1 MIIRKNNLL
10 RWVAIFGLLA
20 MFTKCTQPQDNHA
33 KYIPKEAL
41 AVFSIDLKQLYQ
53 KGNFKSLK
61 NSVGFKKWKG
71 NLMEE
76 NNKMNDLI
84 LENLNDPTVSGLD
97 LRKKVFVYT
106 YSGGGVFSS
115 NTGVV
120 AAVQNAGNLEKMLKL
135 SDKDIEIKKEEKG
148 YKYVEL
154 DKYEA
159 IGWNDQV
166 MMYIKSESGD
176 GLGERKGLSAR
187 SYLYSFFNLAPD
199 NSLITNKNFSK
210 FVAKNNDLSVWYS
223 LQAAKKD
230 MTAALNMYRYSN
242 RDQQV
247 LDEIL
252 NFQNSYIQYNLNFE
266 KGKVLFNTQYDLN
279 KNLKKF
285 YKETYG
291 QNLSKELLSRIPYKQ
306 LLGFMGFSWNFK
318 GLFNWLKRV
327 EGVEQAF
334 EKQAKEI
341 GLSSDD
347 LLKALQGEIVLAM
360 TGFEKFEIKEKGSRY
375 GDYLNQ
381 MLADH
386 DVDENKLADFR
397 KRLSEIPRKTRTT
410 YAPEV
415 LGIVSFKSDMIP
427 KKIIETAQI
436 FLSANKVE
444 GKPYYQFEVAEMPFF
459 MATQKQ
465 QLMVTNREKLLEQ
478 MLDKGNNGNLSGNKM
493 VQEATK
499 YNNYMY
505 MNLSFDKFPK
515 STQQNIKDQL
525 QGKFGELQ
533 ESLSLFES
541 FKAKGKDYEARMELN
556 LSDKSKNSLEVILR
570 TVFNGVDMITLA
582 E

>member
-10 RWVAIFGLLA
+10 WWVLVFGLLSI
-20 MFTKCTQPQDNHA
+20 FTKCTQPQDNHA
-33 KYIPKEAL
+33 QYIPKEAL

-53 KGNFKSLK
+53 KGNLKSLK
-61 NSVGFKKWKG
+61 NSAGFKKWKA

-76 NNKMNDLI
+76 NDQMNDLI
-84 LENLNDPTVSGLD
+84 LENLNDPTLSGLN
-97 LRKKVFVYT
+97 LQKKVFVYT

-120 AAVQNAGNLEKMLKL
+120 AAMQNARNFEKMLKL
-135 SDKDIEIKKEEKG
+135 SNKDIEIKKNEKG
-148 YKYVEL
+148 YQYVEL
-154 DKYEA
+154 GKYEA
-159 IGWNDQV
+159 VGWNDQV
-166 MMYIKSESGD
+166 MMYIKSEG
-176 GLGERKGLSAR
+176 GFGRRKGLSAR
-187 SYLYSFFNLAPD
+187 SYLYSFFNLDPE
-199 NSLITNKNFSK
+199 NSLVTNQNFSK
-210 FVAKNNDLSVWYS
+210 FLTKNNDLSVWYS

-230 MTAALNMYRYSN
+230 MTAALNMYRYSS
-242 RDQQV
+242 RDQQI

-252 NFQNSYIQYNLNFE
+252 NFQNSYIQYTLNFE
-266 KGKVLFNTQYDLN
+266 KGRLLFNTQYELN

-291 QNLSKELLSRIPYKQ
+291 QNLSKELLSRIPHKQ

-318 GLFNWLKRV
+318 GLFNWIKRV

-334 EKQAKEI
+334 EKQAKEM
-341 GLSSDD
+341 GLSADD
-347 LLKALQGEIVLAM
+347 LLKTLQGEIVLAM

-386 DVDENKLADFR
+386 DVDAKKLADFR
-397 KRLSEIPRKTRTT
+397 KRLSEIPRKVRTT
-410 YAPEV
+410 YAPEM
-415 LGIVSFKSDMIP
+415 LGIVSFKSDLIP
-427 KKIIETAQI
+427 QKITETLQI
-436 FLSANKVE
+436 LLSANKVE
-444 GKPYYQFEVAEMPFF
+444 GKSYYQFELAEMPFF
-459 MATQKQ
+459 IAAQKQ
-465 QLMVTNREKLLEQ
+465 QLMVSNREKLLEQ
-478 MLDKGNNGNLSGNKM
+478 MLNNEVNGKLPDDKM
-493 VQEATK
+493 VKEATK

-525 QGKFGELQ
+525 QGKFGKLQ
-533 ESLSLFES
+533 ENLSLFES
-541 FKAKGKDYEARMELN
+541 FKAKGKDYKISMELN
-556 LSDKSKNSLEVILR
+556 LSDKSRNSLELILR